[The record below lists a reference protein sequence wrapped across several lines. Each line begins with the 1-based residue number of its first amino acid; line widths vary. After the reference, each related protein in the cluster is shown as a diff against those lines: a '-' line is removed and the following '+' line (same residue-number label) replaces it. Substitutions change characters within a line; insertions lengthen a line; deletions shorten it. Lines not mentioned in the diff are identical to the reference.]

1 MAEEIIKARVWTKV
15 DTLENWN
22 NNPMLLGPGEMALVT
37 TPSGIPLNM
46 KWGDKTERKRFSDL
60 PFVISYDQGQFV
72 AVDGPGELPTPESD
86 VAYSL
91 VGPGTYTF
99 SGQADIVAPDGR
111 LSQLVWDGTSWS
123 LVDMGELPV
132 AEIDKT
138 DVISSPSERVTT
150 ETAVIDYATPLT
162 SLRILPVGYIY
173 IPDDRPDLDLYNVI
187 IIDKNGNYLEQ
198 ESGNGG
204 GDLPD
209 GYEYIAD
216 DRPDSANLGLVLV
229 DSNYYYI
236 PQSNESAAFDN
247 LIAFQDFGEME
258 GYAVET
264 VKDPNDYWQ
273 IWEGMRTADS
283 NYVTRQPLRNSSL
296 LGLPIWRYDFKPK
309 SPKIKVLLIGLAHGW
324 EKNISFGWARL
335 MNQLVNDWRGNEAL
349 TLIRQ
354 NVHFITV
361 PLMSP
366 DNFVTNPF
374 NGSNRTRS
382 RQNYETDWIQASFSA
397 SGTDINVTFTEA
409 NFPTNELHTF
419 ADYFQERKDDIE
431 GKTGVT
437 VIDSTDT
444 NAVKHNAVYRLKT
457 VISTGNIVLTNDISV
472 TGTVTGTLKF
482 CVRVDPERNYP
493 TSTWARF
500 TPGSPTSA
508 PITYYDN
515 KGTKPIST
523 MENANVFDIINSNN
537 DLATIIDFHSGAG
550 DYVTYISATNKDKSF
565 DVLNSM
571 FESLFNVETSTPA
584 STYPMSSVYAAESLG
599 IHATLPEWH
608 SSEPPEVGDMTNE
621 QATELHNWLGN
632 ILHVTSIRNINNKK

>member
-1 MAEEIIKARVWTKV
+1 METIEARVIQKI
-15 DTLENWN
+15 
-22 NNPMLLGPGEMALVT
+22 A
-37 TPSGIPLNM
+37 TPEQ
-46 KWGDKTERKRFSDL
+46 WRT
-60 PFVISYDQGQFV
+60 ISYTPYKGEILIVGDSSGKV
-72 AVDGPGELPTPESD
+72 TNIKVGDGSNDFDGLEYMFDSIQQNVNYIPVSGYALPTPEADSGFTM
-86 VAYSL
+86 L
-91 VGPGTYTF
+91 VEGDYTF
-99 SGQADIVAPDGR
+99 DGNPAFTVTEGNFGIA
-111 LSQLVWDGTSWS
+111 SWDGSSWS
-123 LVDMGELPV
+123 LEGMGELPQVQGTNVLDPDGEGIPKEKAV
-132 AEIDKT
+132 A
-138 DVISSPSERVTT
+138 
-150 ETAVIDYATPLT
+150 DYALEKT
-162 SLRILPVGYIY
+162 SPRALPYGFEYIENDRPDLVDADIVQVDKNGLY
-173 IPDDRPDLDLYNVI
+173 VPKPDYSNSLLPEGFEFIVDDRPDTV
-187 IIDKNGNYLEQ
+187 G
-198 ESGNGG
+198 
-204 GDLPD
+204 
-209 GYEYIAD
+209 
-216 DRPDSANLGLVLV
+216 LGLVLI
-229 DSNYYYI
+229 DSNSYYI
-236 PQSNESAAFDN
+236 PKSNESSAFDN
-247 LIAFQDFGEME
+247 LITFQDFGEME

-273 IWEGMRTADS
+273 IWEDMRTADS
-283 NYVTRQPLRNSSL
+283 NYVTRQPIRNSSL
-296 LGLPIWRYDFKPK
+296 LGLPNWRYDFKPK

-349 TLIRQ
+349 TLLRQ

-382 RQNYETDWIQASFSA
+382 RQNYETDWIEASFSA
-397 SGTDINVTFTEA
+397 SGTDISVTFTEA

-419 ADYFQERKDDIE
+419 ANYFQERKDDIE

-444 NAVKHNAVYRLKT
+444 DAVKHNAVYRLKT
-457 VISTGNIVLTNDISV
+457 VISAGSIVLTNDIAV
-472 TGTVTGTLKF
+472 DGTVTGTLKF

-500 TPGSPTSA
+500 TPGNPTSA

-523 MENANVFDIINSNN
+523 MENANVYDIINSNT
-537 DLATIIDFHSGAG
+537 DISTIMDFHSGAG
-550 DYVTYISATNKDKSF
+550 DYVTYVSATDKDKSF

-584 STYPMSSVYAAESLG
+584 STYPMSSVYAAEFLG
-599 IHATLPEWH
+599 IPATLPEWH
-608 SSEPPEVGDMTNE
+608 SSEPPEVGAMTNE

-632 ILHVTSIRNINNKK
+632 ILYVTSIRNINNKK

>member
-1 MAEEIIKARVWTKV
+1 MAVERGAKSWRMAVSPTEDFTHVVVDSEQWGMGKIITREQFRNILGVDSSTPGLIKAGTESEPVV
-15 DTLENWN
+15 LE
-22 NNPMLLGPGEMALVT
+22 PREQPGLYIAKGS
-37 TPSGIPLNM
+37 PGYYSWDGII
-46 KWGDKTERKRFSDL
+46 EEA
-60 PFVISYDQGQFV
+60 Q
-72 AVDGPGELPTPESD
+72 PGFD
-86 VAYSL
+86 WY
-91 VGPGTYTF
+91 
-99 SGQADIVAPDGR
+99 
-111 LSQLVWDGTSWS
+111 LVWNDDSESWS
-123 LVDMGELPV
+123 LVDMGELPQVQGTNVLDPDGEGIPKEKAV
-132 AEIDKT
+132 A
-138 DVISSPSERVTT
+138 
-150 ETAVIDYATPLT
+150 DYALEKT
-162 SLRILPVGYIY
+162 SPRALPYGFEYIENDRPDLVDADIVQVDKNGLY
-173 IPDDRPDLDLYNVI
+173 VPKPDYSNSLLPEGFEFIVDDRPDTV
-187 IIDKNGNYLEQ
+187 G
-198 ESGNGG
+198 
-204 GDLPD
+204 
-209 GYEYIAD
+209 
-216 DRPDSANLGLVLV
+216 LGLVLI
-229 DSNYYYI
+229 DSNSYYI
-236 PQSNESAAFDN
+236 PQSNESSAFDN
-247 LIAFQDFGEME
+247 LITFQDFGEME

-273 IWEGMRTADS
+273 ICEDMRAADS
-283 NYVTRQPLRNSSL
+283 NYVTRQPIRNSSL
-296 LGLPIWRYDFKPK
+296 LGLPNWRYDFKPK

-349 TLIRQ
+349 TLLRQ

-382 RQNYETDWIQASFSA
+382 RQNYETDWIEASFSA

-457 VISTGNIVLTNDISV
+457 VISAGSIVLTNDIAV
-472 TGTVTGTLKF
+472 DGTVTGTLKF

-523 MENANVFDIINSNN
+523 MENANVYDIINSNT
-537 DLATIIDFHSGAG
+537 DISTIMDFHSGAG
-550 DYVTYISATNKDKSF
+550 DYVTYVSVTDKDKSF

-584 STYPMSSVYAAESLG
+584 STYPMSSVYAAEFLG
-599 IHATLPEWH
+599 IPATLPEWH
-608 SSEPPEVGDMTNE
+608 SSEPPEVGAMTNE

-632 ILHVTSIRNINNKK
+632 ILYVTSIRNINNKK

>member
-1 MAEEIIKARVWTKV
+1 METIEARVIQKIATPEQWRTIDYTPYKGEFLIVGDASGKV
-15 DTLENWN
+15 TNIKVGDGSNDFDGLEYMFDSIQQNAN
-22 NNPMLLGPGEMALVT
+22 YIPV
-37 TPSGIPLNM
+37 SG
-46 KWGDKTERKRFSDL
+46 
-60 PFVISYDQGQFV
+60 Y
-72 AVDGPGELPTPESD
+72 ALPTPEADSGFTM
-86 VAYSL
+86 L
-91 VGPGTYTF
+91 VEGDYTF
-99 SGQADIVAPDGR
+99 GGNPAFTVTEGNFGIAS
-111 LSQLVWDGTSWS
+111 WDGSAWS
-123 LVDMGELPV
+123 LEGMGELPQVQGTNVLDPDGEGIPKEKAV
-132 AEIDKT
+132 A
-138 DVISSPSERVTT
+138 
-150 ETAVIDYATPLT
+150 DYALEKT
-162 SLRILPVGYIY
+162 SPRALPYGFEYIENDRPDLVEADIIQVDKNGLY
-173 IPDDRPDLDLYNVI
+173 VPKPDYSNSLLPEGFEFIVDDRPDTV
-187 IIDKNGNYLEQ
+187 G
-198 ESGNGG
+198 
-204 GDLPD
+204 
-209 GYEYIAD
+209 
-216 DRPDSANLGLVLV
+216 LGLVLI
-229 DSNYYYI
+229 DSNSYYI
-236 PQSNESAAFDN
+236 PQSNESSAFDN

-264 VKDPNDYWQ
+264 VKDPNNYWQ

-296 LGLPIWRYDFKPK
+296 LGLPNWRYDFKPK

-349 TLIRQ
+349 TLLRQ

-382 RQNYETDWIQASFSA
+382 RQNYETDWIEASFSA
-397 SGTDINVTFTEA
+397 SGTDINVTFTESD
-409 NFPTNELHTF
+409 FPTNELHTF

-444 NAVKHNAVYRLKT
+444 DAVKHNAVYRLKT
-457 VISTGNIVLTNDISV
+457 VISAGSIVLTNDIAV
-472 TGTVTGTLKF
+472 DGTVTGTLKF

-493 TSTWARF
+493 TTTWARF

-523 MENANVFDIINSNN
+523 MENANVYDIINSNT
-537 DLATIIDFHSGAG
+537 DISTIMDFHSGAG
-550 DYVTYISATNKDKSF
+550 DYVTYVSVTDKDKSF

-599 IHATLPEWH
+599 IPATLPEWH
-608 SSEPPEVGDMTNE
+608 SSEPPEVGAMTNE

-632 ILHVTSIRNINNKK
+632 ILYVTSIRNINNKK